1 MLPDV
6 LVRDTIKVFEDDNWV
21 LELGSVFD
29 GLWVSSWILRRRV
42 VHGLLQSLEES
53 TFGLGG
59 VTGYAV

>member
-42 VHGLLQSLEES
+42 VHGLL
-53 TFGLGG
+53 
-59 VTGYAV
+59 